1 MNKLSTPISI
11 IALTGV
17 IALFIMHLS
26 KGSGEMESFE
36 TSDVVKA
43 ELSQQVGVVNLDTLV
58 GIYERHKKLEA
69 EFENSAQKSE
79 LKIKARQTEIE
90 KDFEV
95 YSRMAAKMT
104 PQERQEAELDLQRIQ
119 QQFQMMSQS
128 EQQKLMEMQ
137 RELTL
142 SLKEDLNKA
151 IDKVQKEK
159 NLQLVITQEASG
171 NVLFSSKSLDIT
183 QLVGKYL
190 NEEYQKEKEG
200 EKETDK

>member
-1 MNKLSTPISI
+1 MNKLSTPIAI
-11 IALTGV
+11 LALTGV
-17 IALFIMHLS
+17 IALFIMHLAA
-26 KGSGEMESFE
+26 GSGEMEAIE
-36 TSDVVKA
+36 TSPVEKT
-43 ELSQQVGVVNLDTLV
+43 ELSQQIGIVDLDTLV

-69 EFENSAQKSE
+69 EFENTAQKTE
-79 LKIKARQTEIE
+79 LKIKARQSEIE

-128 EQQKLMEMQ
+128 EQQKLMDMQ

-142 SLKEDLNKA
+142 SLKDDLNKA

-159 NLQLVITQEASG
+159 NLQLVITKEASG
-171 NVLFSSKSLDIT
+171 NVLYSSQALDIT

-190 NEEYQKEKEG
+190 NEEYQKEQEG
-200 EKETDK
+200 EKKTEK